1 MAQQHPVRVNIAA
14 AGLEDVGEPRARVS
28 RTLLESLG
36 LKAGAPVRLVAGD
49 RSVLLHAHPA
59 GLEDDGLSL
68 VRLDGTQRL
77 RLGVQVGDAAS
88 LERYDG
94 RRAKRVRLVAL
105 GDLAESDVP
114 MDELRS
120 ALAERPVVVGD
131 TVKVTP
137 TRKTFDAQVSLLG
150 VSVAGVSGSVN
161 DADGVM
167 LRVSETTP
175 RGVVTVDDA
184 TAIEI
189 GQARSDSAED
199 RVARP

>member
-1 MAQQHPVRVNIAA
+1 MAQRDPVTVKVAA
-14 AGLEDVGEPRARVS
+14 AGLEDVAEPRARVS
-28 RTLLESLG
+28 RTLLEALG
-36 LKAGAPVRLVAGD
+36 LKVGAPVRLVAGE
-49 RSVLLHAHPA
+49 RSVLLHAHAA

-68 VRLDGTQRL
+68 VRLDGTQRH
-77 RLGVQVGDAAS
+77 RLGVEVGDTAT

-105 GDLAESDVP
+105 GDLAEADLP
-114 MDELRS
+114 MDELRR

-137 TRKTFDAQVSLLG
+137 TRKTFDAQVNVLG
-150 VSVAGVSGSVN
+150 LTLAGVTGAVN
-161 DADGVM
+161 DAEGVM

-175 RGVVTVDDA
+175 DGVVTVDDA

-189 GQARSDSAED
+189 GQARSETADDGAASA
-199 RVARP
+199 